1 VKVRVFPEFALEPAL
16 YQHAQQ
22 TDHYNQYKG
31 TSHCFFFFSV
41 TFTKISKSVQ
51 IFSMSDSPSK
61 LLLIYTGGTIGM
73 IKDYETNALKAFD
86 FENIKERIPELQL
99 VDCQLDTVSFEKP
112 IDSSD
117 MTPDLWRRIAEIIES
132 RYADHDGFVVLTGT
146 DTMSYTA
153 SALSFML
160 EYLRKPVI
168 FTGSQLPIGDLRTD
182 AKENL
187 ITAIQVA
194 SAQEKGVPKV
204 QEVALY
210 FEYKLY
216 RANRTTKV
224 SSEQF
229 EAFES
234 PNFPNL
240 AESGVHL
247 TFNDPILRRLK
258 PDEKGKELVVRK
270 EMSSDVVILKL
281 FPGITETTVRHVL
294 SIPGLKGV
302 VLETF
307 GAGNAPTEN
316 WFLDCLSEA
325 IQAGIQIVN
334 VTQCVSGS
342 VLQGLYAASSGM
354 KRIGVLSGR
363 DITTES
369 ALAKLR
375 YLLTFDF
382 SREEFKTHFERP
394 LRGEL
399 SEF

>member
-1 VKVRVFPEFALEPAL
+1 M
-16 YQHAQQ
+16 
-22 TDHYNQYKG
+22 
-31 TSHCFFFFSV
+31 SH
-41 TFTKISKSVQ
+41 
-51 IFSMSDSPSK
+51 SPSK

-99 VDCQLDTVSFEKP
+99 VDCQVETISFEQP

-132 RYADHDGFVVLTGT
+132 RYADYDGFVVLTGT

-194 SAQEKGVPKV
+194 SAQEDGVAKV

-234 PNFPNL
+234 PNFPHL

-247 TFNDPILRRLK
+247 TFNDSILRRLK
-258 PDEKGKELVVRK
+258 ADEKGKELVVRM

-302 VLETF
+302 VLETY
-307 GAGNAPTEN
+307 GAGNAPTAS
-316 WFLDCLSEA
+316 WFLECLSDA
-325 IQAGIQIVN
+325 IKAGIRIVN

-342 VLQGLYAASSGM
+342 VLQGLYAASAGM
-354 KRIGVLSGR
+354 KQIGVISGR

-375 YLLTFDF
+375 YLLPFDF